1 MGARENYGNDGST
14 PNERCPECDERFYE
28 VCPCGYDPLHEEEDD
43 D

>member
-1 MGARENYGNDGST
+1 MFEFIG
-14 PNERCPECDERFYE
+14 RCPECDERFYE